1 MLPSA
6 VLLVHWSP
14 LVGCECETIREQW
27 RAMEDIYATKQAR
40 AIGVSNYCRE
50 RRAPPP
56 PSIFF
61 SI

>member
-1 MLPSA
+1 
-6 VLLVHWSP
+6 LLVHWSP

-50 RRAPPP
+50 RCAPPP
-56 PSIFF
+56 PSILF